1 MIPPKSS
8 KLKLCSR
15 PRSDSDDERLIKRI
29 PVKTVMDKSV
39 GKILFP
45 LPPVVPVVYW
55 ERPSNSEDIFCKD
68 DLMKFVRWPIKTDTV
83 CYQCCHAFDGVPVP
97 LPDTYDTRRKVYRCK
112 GNFCSWQ
119 CAKSYNINQ
128 TQNFGKGNRN
138 MYISLLAHQT
148 WVKYRKD
155 TGHKN
160 LKFENMKTYATYSI
174 KPSRPR
180 ELLRIFGGT
189 MGIEEY
195 REGFYGII
203 PPEEALEDKPFL
215 TVSSR
220 LLLPFT
226 SNTNTTSTEVT
237 DPTIGLSTT
246 TKQIDSSTAHRHSNN
261 FCNTLNMAKTDK
273 MVMKRKRDVSSKNT
287 LMSTMGVVIETKK
300 R

>member
-8 KLKLCSR
+8 KPKLCAR
-15 PRSDSDDERLIKRI
+15 PRSDSDDERLVKRI
-29 PVKTVMDKSV
+29 PVKTDKNV
-39 GKILFP
+39 DKILFP

-55 ERPSNSEDIFCKD
+55 ERPSNCADIFCKD
-68 DLMKFVRWPIKTDTV
+68 DLMKYVRWPIKTDVV
-83 CYQCCHAFDGVPVP
+83 CFQCCHAFDGVPVP
-97 LPDTYDTRRKVYRCK
+97 LPDTYDTRRKVYKCK

-155 TGHKN
+155 AGHEN
-160 LKFENMKTYATYSI
+160 IKFENMKTYATYSI
-174 KPSRPR
+174 NPSRPR
-180 ELLRIFGGT
+180 NILRIFGGT
-189 MGIEEY
+189 MEIEEY

-203 PPEEALEDKPFL
+203 PPEEALEDKPFI
-215 TVSSR
+215 TFSNR

-226 SNTNTTSTEVT
+226 SNTTTTSTEVT
-237 DPTIGLSTT
+237 EPVIGLSTT
-246 TKQIDSSTAHRHSNN
+246 TKQIDTSVAHRHSNN
-261 FCNTLNMAKTDK
+261 FCNTLNRAKTDK
-273 MVMKRKRDVSSKNT
+273 MVMKRKREVSSKNT